1 MKLDLP
7 LLDKL
12 VHEYCIYRG
21 IVEGYTHAL
30 PGIMTELVHVP
41 I

>member
-1 MKLDLP
+1 LCRRKLDLT

-21 IVEGYTHAL
+21 IVEGGSRIL
-30 PGIMTELVHVP
+30 PGKWLGIIL
-41 I
+41 